1 LRTPLIVA
9 LATTLVGCSYQPL
22 HQVAAGSRPGIAA
35 KTERQSSYRPRDR
48 SHLATKSA
56 KPTIIAAKPAPPA
69 TRIPFPPHSLRTHP
83 KSSATAD
90 SNKAGANIA
99 DSHPVVG
106 PAPISN
112 GRSIQ
117 EQVAAATAVA
127 ERITDATGAAGRD
140 SASPKNAAPLIA
152 IIIVRPEI
160 RSVSDLAGKNIA
172 IDDRYLVSSA
182 DVRIAIAATGGPLVQ
197 LSTGNTTAIDRLVKG
212 EVPAAVVALVSSVAA
227 EAFPEIA
234 DFRTFRVPLR

>member
-1 LRTPLIVA
+1 M
-9 LATTLVGCSYQPL
+9 
-22 HQVAAGSRPGIAA
+22 
-35 KTERQSSYRPRDR
+35 
-48 SHLATKSA
+48 
-56 KPTIIAAKPAPPA
+56 
-69 TRIPFPPHSLRTHP
+69 
-83 KSSATAD
+83 
-90 SNKAGANIA
+90 
-99 DSHPVVG
+99 G

>member
-1 LRTPLIVA
+1 M
-9 LATTLVGCSYQPL
+9 

-83 KSSATAD
+83 KSSATDD

-106 PAPISN
+106 PAP
-112 GRSIQ
+112 
-117 EQVAAATAVA
+117 
-127 ERITDATGAAGRD
+127 
-140 SASPKNAAPLIA
+140 
-152 IIIVRPEI
+152 
-160 RSVSDLAGKNIA
+160 
-172 IDDRYLVSSA
+172 VSSA
-182 DVRIAIAATGGPLVQ
+182 D
-197 LSTGNTTAIDRLVKG
+197 RLKKRWQ
-212 EVPAAVVALVSSVAA
+212 A
-227 EAFPEIA
+227 
-234 DFRTFRVPLR
+234 